1 MDGEGFGEDLADGH
15 ARIERGVGV
24 LKDDGEMAAE
34 ATEIAGREGKEIDS
48 FVRGGV
54 VEDFAGSGFDE
65 AEENASEGG
74 FAGAGFADE
83 AEGFAAMQGDGDIGE
98 DAVGADVLGEVSCGE
113 KHQVFSL
120 KMICQPAAVFSKI

>member
-15 ARIERGVGV
+15 ARVEGGIRI

-34 ATEIAGREGKEIDS
+34 AAEIAGWEFEEVDGL
-48 FVRGGV
+48 VRGGV
-54 VEDFAGSGFDE
+54 VEDFAGGGF
-65 AEENASEGG
+65 EETQKNAREGG

-98 DAVGADVLGEVSCGE
+98 DAVGADVFGEVVGGK
-113 KHQVFSL
+113 KHKGSE
-120 KMICQPAAVFSKI
+120 